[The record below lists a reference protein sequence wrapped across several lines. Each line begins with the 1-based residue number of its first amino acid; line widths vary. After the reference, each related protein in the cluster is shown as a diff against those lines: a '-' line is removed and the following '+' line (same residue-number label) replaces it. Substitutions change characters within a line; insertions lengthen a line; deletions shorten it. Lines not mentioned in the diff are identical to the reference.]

1 MLHLPDPVHPFA
13 VHFPVVLLL
22 CGSAGMALS
31 LLWPHRMVL
40 RLTAACM
47 MLGALSAVWAQQTG
61 MAEATAVR
69 FVGVSV
75 AEAVQAHKSVSDLL
89 VVAAFISAASS
100 VAALFARVVPGVSLM
115 ARLVGVASVVFL
127 LWTMQ
132 ASLYSGAEL
141 THRHFFGPNAPKPF
155 PGTEEVIRLRVE

>member
-13 VHFPVVLLL
+13 VHFPVVFLL
-22 CGSAGMALS
+22 CGSACMALS

-40 RLTAACM
+40 RLAAGCM
-47 MLGALSAVWAQQTG
+47 ALGALGAVWAQQTG
-61 MAEATAVR
+61 MTEAAAVR
-69 FVGVSV
+69 FVGASV
-75 AEAVQAHKSVSDLL
+75 AEAVQTHKSVSGLL
-89 VVAAFISAASS
+89 VIAAFISA
-100 VAALFARVVPGVSLM
+100 VAAFAAMFARVVPGVSLM

-132 ASLYSGAEL
+132 ASLHSGSEL
-141 THRHFFGPNAPKPF
+141 THRHFFGPNAPKPP